1 MTKGERLLKI
11 KASTQ
16 FSVLLLLSFQCF
28 WSGKPGG
35 SGFPNPEVPGLGVGC
50 HMPCNKFVFSSCG
63 LENKLYCVIL
73 CGEPCLDA
81 IINI

>member
-1 MTKGERLLKI
+1 MTDISHKSKKK
-11 KASTQ
+11 KAGQ
-16 FSVLLLLSFQCF
+16 F

-35 SGFPNPEVPGLGVGC
+35 SGFPNPEVPDLGVGC

-81 IINI
+81 LN